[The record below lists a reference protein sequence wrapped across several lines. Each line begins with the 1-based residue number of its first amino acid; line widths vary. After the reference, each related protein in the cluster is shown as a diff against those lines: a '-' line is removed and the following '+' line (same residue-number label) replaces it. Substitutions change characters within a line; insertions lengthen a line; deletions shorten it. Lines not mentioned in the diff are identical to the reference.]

1 MTELTYMFALFAVLA
16 GLVASIAVWAPR
28 RLWIKL
34 CAVGATLLF
43 IPTAYASMMQLL
55 SMPKPATYEWW
66 HSQTGEATVLGSSM
80 QENEGIYLWL
90 QLPGVSEPRAYVL
103 PWSRELAEQLQ
114 TAEREAEQNRSGVQ
128 MRLPFEP
135 SLDDREQK
143 FYALPQPALPPKDM
157 NDPPAQVY
165 QGAPDQEV

>member
-1 MTELTYMFALFAVLA
+1 MTELTYMFAFVAILA
-16 GLVASIAVWAPR
+16 GAVASIAVWAPR
-28 RLWIKL
+28 RLWIKV
-34 CAVGATLLF
+34 CALAATLLF
-43 IPTAYASMMQLL
+43 IPTAYASMLQLL

-66 HSQTGEATVLGSSM
+66 HSQAGEATVLGSSM

-90 QLPGVSEPRAYVL
+90 QLPEVPEPRAYVL

-114 TAEREAEQNRSGVQ
+114 TAQREAEQNRSGVQ

-143 FYALPQPALPPKDM
+143 FYALPQPALPPKDS
-157 NDPPAQVY
+157 NDPPAEVY
-165 QGAPDQEV
+165 KGPQHDV

>member
-1 MTELTYMFALFAVLA
+1 MTELTYMFAFVAILA
-16 GLVASIAVWAPR
+16 GAVASIAVWAPR
-28 RLWIKL
+28 RLWIKV
-34 CAVGATLLF
+34 CALGATLLF

-66 HSQTGEATVLGSSM
+66 HGQAGEATVLGSSM

-90 QLPGVSEPRAYVL
+90 QLPEVPEPRAYVL
-103 PWSRELAEQLQ
+103 PWNRELAEQLQ
-114 TAEREAEQNRSGVQ
+114 TAQREAEENRSGVQ

-143 FYALPQPALPPKDM
+143 FYALPQPALPPKDG
-157 NDPPAQVY
+157 DHPPAQVY
-165 QGAPDQEV
+165 QGPQHDV